1 MNTVMLI
8 EDEDSLRRGI
18 CFKLEKEGYEV
29 FACGGISEA
38 KARLRQREPQLILC
52 DISLPD
58 GSGLDFCRYLRET
71 LHSDV
76 RFIFLTAMDME
87 IDIVMGYE
95 AGADDYITKP
105 FSLAVL
111 LSKVK
116 AVFQRMERSP
126 KSKNGG
132 APVLSSGRLCYYP
145 DEMQL
150 WMDGQAVSLTKNEYK
165 LLQLFLNHPKQILS
179 KTQILEQMFD
189 TDGSFADEN
198 TVAVNIRRLRAKI
211 GDDETK
217 RMIKNIRGMGYLW
230 DCEVESEY

>member
-1 MNTVMLI
+1 MNTILLI

-18 CFKLEKEGYEV
+18 SYKLEKEGYRV
-29 FACGGISEA
+29 IACGGIEEA
-38 KARLRQREPQLILC
+38 KSRFKPQEAQLILC
-52 DISLPD
+52 DITLPD
-58 GSGLDFCRYLRET
+58 GNGLDFCRYLRET
-71 LHSDV
+71 LRSDV
-76 RFIFLTAMDME
+76 RFIFLTAMDLE

-111 LSKVK
+111 LSKVN
-116 AVFQRMERSP
+116 AVFKRMEHSP
-126 KSKNGG
+126 GLKSGG
-132 APVLSSGRLCYYP
+132 APVLISGRLRYYP

-150 WMDGQAVSLTKNEYK
+150 WADGQAVALTKNEYK

-189 TDGSFADEN
+189 QDGSFADDN

-211 GDDETK
+211 GDNESK

-230 DCEVESEY
+230 DCEVEKTF